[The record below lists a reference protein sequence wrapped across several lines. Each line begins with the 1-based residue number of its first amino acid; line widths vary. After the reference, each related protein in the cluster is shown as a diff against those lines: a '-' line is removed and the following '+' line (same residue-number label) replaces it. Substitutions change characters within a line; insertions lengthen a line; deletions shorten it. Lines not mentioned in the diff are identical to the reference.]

1 MTVKQ
6 FRRKGQVARENGSAV
21 LDDGGVLLYCFMGA
35 REEFCL
41 RDRNG
46 NTVDTAYTLERLEYL
61 YE

>member
-6 FRRKGQVARENGSAV
+6 FREKADAAKKSGSAV
-21 LDDGGVLLYCFMGA
+21 LDDGGVLLYCFMGR

-46 NTVDTAYTLERLEYL
+46 NTVDSAYTLEQLEYL